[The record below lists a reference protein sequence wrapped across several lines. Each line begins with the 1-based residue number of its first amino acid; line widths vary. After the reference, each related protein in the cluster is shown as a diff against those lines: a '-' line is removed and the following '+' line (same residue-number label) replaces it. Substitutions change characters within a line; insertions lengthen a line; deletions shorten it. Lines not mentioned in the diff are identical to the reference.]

1 MSEQHDSEIVGRS
14 TRISVS
20 LDGSLHDF
28 IQRTAGEL
36 HQTKS
41 ATIHSMIATMA
52 RTRSIQSGSE
62 AA

>member
-1 MSEQHDSEIVGRS
+1 LRRMSEQHDSEIVGRS

-36 HQTKS
+36 HRR
-41 ATIHSMIATMA
+41 IV
-52 RTRSIQSGSE
+52 GGE
-62 AA
+62 P